1 MARKWNLEQLTEENL
16 KEQIERA
23 REAGENADAIEPRA
37 ESVHYD
43 RLDNRITIWLKNGAV
58 SSFPPTLVQGLADA
72 TPEEIADFFV
82 TRGGRSIRWE
92 SLDIDFT
99 IPGLVANI
107 FGTREWMAELGR
119 QGGQRT
125 STAKADASRRNGAKG
140 GRPKKSVPSTKIETA
155 KKVLDSRQTIL
166 DATQQ
171 MLEGSPQQN
180 SPRD

>member
-16 KEQIERA
+16 KEQIEKA
-23 REAGENADAIEPRA
+23 REAGENADVIEPRA

-82 TRGGRSIRWE
+82 TPGGRSIRWE
-92 SLDIDFT
+92 SLDIDFS
-99 IPGLVANI
+99 IPGLVAHI
-107 FGTREWMAELGR
+107 FGTREWIAELGR

-125 STAKADASRRNGAKG
+125 STAKAEAARRNGAI
-140 GRPKKSVPSTKIETA
+140 RRASEEVRPSTKIETA
-155 KKVLDSRQTIL
+155 KNVLESGKTIL

-171 MLEGSPQQN
+171 ILEGSSQQN
-180 SPRD
+180 PPKD

>member
-1 MARKWNLEQLTEENL
+1 MARKWNLEQLIEENL
-16 KEQIERA
+16 EEQIERA

-43 RLDNRITIWLKNGAV
+43 RLDNRITIHLKNGAV

-72 TPEEIADFFV
+72 APEEIADFFV

-92 SLDIDFT
+92 RLDIDFS

-119 QGGQRT
+119 QGGLKT
-125 STAKADASRRNGAKG
+125 STAKADASRRNGVKG
-140 GRPKKSVPSTKIETA
+140 GRPKKSVPSKKIVKKIRLETGDGKA
-155 KKVLDSRQTIL
+155 NR
-166 DATQQ
+166 
-171 MLEGSPQQN
+171 E
-180 SPRD
+180 